1 MGRNKIILTIL
12 GLLVLPFILVQKVS
26 AVTAQI
32 SITKL
37 PAYINYQG
45 FKLSYSAINNDP
57 SNIQVQFSSNKEGG
71 AYAPFGPV
79 LTGASGQVS
88 VDAGQIGESD
98 KKYCFKVEM
107 VVGGSAS
114 DETCT
119 TFDQTPPGEPGSYSK
134 EKVNPNYYIIRW
146 HTPNNDDFSRV
157 FVYRGTEPSFNADG
171 SHKIAEV
178 GGAKDTDAKW
188 EDNGLD
194 GTKDYYYA
202 LRAVDF
208 AGNSSALVGDRGTV
222 AGTSTTSTVAP
233 TSGKTGTKVVTLPK
247 ESPKGEVLSEETK
260 GQAQGSGV
268 TQTVNGLTQNKTIL
282 ALAILLPILLVAGI
296 LVYLLVLRKR

>member
-1 MGRNKIILTIL
+1 MVRNKIILTIF

-37 PAYINYQG
+37 PTYINYQG
-45 FKLSYSAINNDP
+45 FKLSYSAIDNDP
-57 SNIQVQFSSNKEGG
+57 SNIKVQFYSNKEGG
-71 AYAPFGPV
+71 SYTPFGGV
-79 LTGASGQVS
+79 ISGASGQVA

-98 KKYCFKVEM
+98 KKYCFKAEIIGEGVT
-107 VVGGSAS
+107 

-119 TFDQTPPGEPGSYSK
+119 TFDQTAPGEPGSYSK

-171 SHKIAEV
+171 AHKIAEV
-178 GGAKDTDAKW
+178 GGTKDTDAKW

-222 AGTSTTSTVAP
+222 AGASTTSTVAP
-233 TSGKTGTKVVTLPK
+233 TSGKTGTKIVTLPK
-247 ESPKGEVLSEETK
+247 ESPKGEVLSGKTQ
-260 GQAQGSGV
+260 GQVQENGV
-268 TQTVNGLTQNKTIL
+268 AQTVNSLTQNKMIL
-282 ALAILLPILLVAGI
+282 ALAIFLPILLVAG
-296 LVYLLVLRKR
+296 LAVYFLVLRKR

>member
-1 MGRNKIILTIL
+1 MQRNKIILTIL

-32 SITKL
+32 SITDL

-57 SNIQVQFSSNKEGG
+57 STISVQFYSNKEGG
-71 AYAPFGPV
+71 AYTAFGPV
-79 LTGASGQVS
+79 LTSASDQVG

-107 VVGGSAS
+107 VAGGSAS

-119 TFDQTPPGEPGSYSK
+119 TFDQSAPGEPGSYSK

-157 FVYRGTEPSFNADG
+157 FVYRGEEPGFSADG

-194 GTKDYYYA
+194 GTKEYYYA
-202 LRAVDF
+202 LRSIDF

-222 AGTSTTSTVAP
+222 AGTSTVSTQTTQPSSNVI
-233 TSGKTGTKVVTLPK
+233 VVPE
-247 ESPKGEVLSEETK
+247 ESPEGEVLSEE
-260 GQAQGSGV
+260 APEEAV
-268 TQTVNGLTQNKTIL
+268 EENVLTQAVNSLTTGSNKN
-282 ALAILLPILLVAGI
+282 LAIAFGLPFLAVIGV
-296 LVYLLVLRKR
+296 LVYLRLRKR

>member
-1 MGRNKIILTIL
+1 MQRNKIILTLL
-12 GLLVLPFILVQKVS
+12 GVLVLPFILVQKVS

-45 FKLSYSAINNDP
+45 FKLSYSAIANNP
-57 SNIQVQFSSNKEGG
+57 AAIQVQFYSNKEGG
-71 AYAPFGPV
+71 AYSAFGPV
-79 LTGASGQVS
+79 LPGASGQVA

-107 VVGGSAS
+107 VVGGSVS

-157 FVYRGTEPSFNADG
+157 FVYRGTEEGFNADG

-208 AGNSSALVGDRGTV
+208 AGNSSSLVGDRGTV
-222 AGTSTTSTVAP
+222 AGTSTTSTTTP

-247 ESPKGEVLSEETK
+247 ESPQGEVLSEEAK
-260 GQAQGSGV
+260 GAAQESGV
-268 TQTVNGLTQNKTIL
+268 AQTVNGLTQNKTIL